1 MLCNFSATLSSRAS
15 LLSSGRKKRNT
26 GSSTRSTNRRE
37 CRWKFW
43 CRQLVRRLPW
53 VAYRV
58 VNDIFPLSRPCSNE
72 DSRDSWRSQRSTYNV
87 LVCLREMLGQCPVKV
102 VNVRAYRRTS
112 LTHDRHFCSRRF
124 PSLRLLYKPV
134 LLRSSESGT
143 VPFTL

>member
-1 MLCNFSATLSSRAS
+1 MRCCVISRRCYRHAH
-15 LLSSGRKKRNT
+15 LYYGRKKRNT

-43 CRQLVRRLPW
+43 CRQLVRRLRW
-53 VAYRV
+53 AAYRV

-134 LLRSSESGT
+134 LLRSSQSGT